1 MRRLAQVSIG
11 SKTVAAQHRGLT
23 RHLAG
28 EVRPGAA
35 AGKAR
40 VQWSLICGMELNWQP
55 RNPFSALLS
64 TSLRTARLRRFS
76 CKTS

>member
-35 AGKAR
+35 ARSRGWIAGDSGGDLVELSEIRCALRCALRCLLAAR
-40 VQWSLICGMELNWQP
+40 A
-55 RNPFSALLS
+55 RS
-64 TSLRTARLRRFS
+64 TR
-76 CKTS
+76 